1 MKTAHRQASH
11 AKRRWQADP
20 MSMFKTVLKIQPF
33 TPDEQA
39 ILAVPPRLAFE
50 KLKNGHGTQE
60 DFDTLAIAVNVTMVL
75 SEKIGVFAEQSA
87 IAAHDAMIRA
97 LERHGRLGRWGF
109 DAGALQDIAIAL
121 DVHDQ
126 LLALLTPLQITNA
139 AKEADRRKKDS
150 EFIEV

>member
-1 MKTAHRQASH
+1 MKTAHRQDSH

-20 MSMFKTVLKIQPF
+20 MSIFKTFSKIQLF
-33 TPDEQA
+33 TPEEQA

-60 DFDTLAIAVNVTMVL
+60 DFNILAIAINVTMVL
-75 SEKIGVFAEQSA
+75 SENIGVFAEQSA
-87 IAAHDAMIRA
+87 ISARDAMIRA
-97 LERHGRLGRWGF
+97 RERHKRLGRWGF

-126 LLALLTPLQITNA
+126 LLALLTPLQITEA
-139 AKEADRRKKDS
+139 AKEVDRRKEDG
-150 EFIEV
+150 EFIEA

>member
-20 MSMFKTVLKIQPF
+20 MSIFKTFSKIQPF

-75 SEKIGVFAEQSA
+75 SEKIGIFAEQSA
-87 IAAHDAMIRA
+87 IAASNAMIRA
-97 LERHGRLGRWGF
+97 LERHKRLGRWGF
-109 DAGALQDIAIAL
+109 DAVALQDIAIAL

-126 LLALLTPLQITNA
+126 LLALLTPLQITEA
-139 AKEADRRKKDS
+139 AKEVDRRKEDG
-150 EFIEV
+150 EFIEI

>member
-1 MKTAHRQASH
+1 MKTAHREASH
-11 AKRRWQADP
+11 AKRKWQADP
-20 MSMFKTVLKIQPF
+20 MSMFKTVSKIQPF

-39 ILAVPPRLAFE
+39 VLAVPPRLAFE
-50 KLKNGHGTQE
+50 KLKNGHGNQE
-60 DFDTLAIAVNVTMVL
+60 DFDTLAVAVNVTMVL
-75 SEKIGVFAEQSA
+75 AEKIDEFAVQSA
-87 IAAHDAMIRA
+87 IAARDAMVRT

-139 AKEADRRKKDS
+139 AKEVDRRRSIGEYVD
-150 EFIEV
+150 V

>member
-1 MKTAHRQASH
+1 MKTAHREASQT
-11 AKRRWQADP
+11 KRRWQADP
-20 MSMFKTVLKIQPF
+20 MSMFKTVSKIQPF

-39 ILAVPPRLAFE
+39 IIAVPPRLAFE
-50 KLKNGHGTQE
+50 KLKNGHGNQD

-75 SEKIGVFAEQSA
+75 AERIDEFAVQSA
-87 IAAHDAMIRA
+87 IAARDAMVRA
-97 LERHGRLGRWGF
+97 LERHGRIGRWGF

-139 AKEADRRKKDS
+139 AKEVGRRKDIG